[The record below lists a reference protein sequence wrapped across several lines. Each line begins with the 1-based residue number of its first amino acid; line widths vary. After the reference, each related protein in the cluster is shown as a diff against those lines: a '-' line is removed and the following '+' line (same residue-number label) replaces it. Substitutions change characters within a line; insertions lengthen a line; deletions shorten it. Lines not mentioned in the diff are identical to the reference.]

1 LAVTPTVGSL
11 GEFGLIAALTAR
23 LPQHAGVLVGPGDD
37 AAVLSSPDG
46 RVVACTDVLVQ
57 DRHFRLLARHGA
69 AVGRKA
75 AAANLADVAAMG
87 AVPTALLWGLVA
99 PAELD
104 AQWLLDV
111 ATGLA
116 VEAAETGAAVVGG
129 DLAAGPLVVLAVSA
143 LGDLQGR
150 APVRRA
156 GARAGDVVA
165 ACGRLGDSA
174 AGFALL
180 EAGLGVRH
188 PELVDA
194 HRCPR
199 PPYAAGPRAA
209 DAGATAMI
217 DVSDGLLADLGHL
230 AAASNVHID
239 LATDALPPDDR
250 VRAAAA
256 DLGVDPADWV
266 FSGGEDHALVATFPP
281 GTSLPPGWR
290 GIGWV
295 HAGEPGVTVDGAPR
309 PGRAG
314 WDHYREQR

>member
-1 LAVTPTVGSL
+1 MTGTVGSL

-37 AAVLSSPDG
+37 AAVLRTPDG
-46 RVVACTDVLVQ
+46 RVVATTDVLVQ
-57 DRHFRLLARHGA
+57 DRHFRVVAGDGA

-75 AAANLADVAAMG
+75 AAANLADIAAMG
-87 AVPTALLWGLVA
+87 AIPTALLWGLVA
-99 PAELD
+99 PGDLD

-116 VEAAETGAAVVGG
+116 EEAAETGAAVVGG
-129 DLAAGPLVVLAVSA
+129 DVTAGPVVVLAVSA
-143 LGDLQGR
+143 IGDLQGR
-150 APVRRA
+150 APVSRA

-180 EAGLGVRH
+180 EAGLGSRH
-188 PELVDA
+188 PDLVAA

-217 DVSDGLLADLGHL
+217 DVSDGLLADLGHV
-230 AAASNVHID
+230 AAASNVRID
-239 LATDALPPDDR
+239 LTAVAVPPDDR
-250 VRAAAA
+250 LLAAGA

-266 FSGGEDHALVATFPP
+266 FTGGEDHALVATFPADM
-281 GTSLPPGWR
+281 SLPPGWR
-290 GIGWV
+290 GIGEV
-295 HAGEPGVTVDGAPR
+295 HAGDAAVTVDGAVR
-309 PGRAG
+309 AGRAG
-314 WDHYREQR
+314 WDHFREPR

>member
-1 LAVTPTVGSL
+1 VTGTVGSL

-23 LPQHAGVLVGPGDD
+23 LPQHAGVLIGPGDD
-37 AAVLSSPDG
+37 AAVLRSPDG
-46 RVVACTDVLVQ
+46 RVVVCTDVLVQ
-57 DRHFRLLARHGA
+57 DRHFRLVARHGA

-99 PAELD
+99 PPEME

-111 ATGLA
+111 ASGLA
-116 VEAAETGAAVVGG
+116 EEAAETGAAVVGG
-129 DLAAGPLVVLAVSA
+129 DVTAGPVVVLAVSA
-143 LGDLQGR
+143 IGDLQGR
-150 APVRRA
+150 AAVRRV
-156 GARAGDVVA
+156 GARVGDVVA

-180 EAGLGVRH
+180 EAGMGARH

-217 DVSDGLLADLGHL
+217 DISDGLLADVGHL
-230 AAASNVHID
+230 AAAGHVRID
-239 LATDALPPDDR
+239 LASAALLPDDR
-250 VRAAAA
+250 LRAAAA
-256 DLGVDPADWV
+256 DLGVDPTDWV
-266 FSGGEDHALVATFPP
+266 FTGGEDHALVATFPS
-281 GTSLPPGWR
+281 GMSLPPGWR
-290 GIGWV
+290 GIGEV
-295 HAGEPGVTVDGAPR
+295 LAGEPGVTVDGSVPA
-309 PGRAG
+309 GRSG
-314 WDHYREQR
+314 WDHFREQR